1 MFPTLRPFAEV
12 RTRLERQYVD
22 AVYDEKSGWSQA
34 ELRQALQGHRDH
46 CPEEPRIL
54 TRAWLF
60 RLVCE
65 HGRLATEPFNCFAT
79 KVADGGLI
87 LELRREWL
95 ISAWKTEF
103 GDNGLGI
110 GSVTEIND
118 RHAVGYMVDFSHTC
132 PDWPALLRLGLPG
145 LRDRAAAGDT
155 PFHQAAAMVYD
166 GAMTLCRR
174 LGAAAGLPTLSVLAE
189 RPPQTLHEAFQLAY
203 LFHDLQ
209 EMEGEPVRTMG
220 WFDRLYID
228 FYRHDLAAGTLARDQ
243 ARELIKYF
251 WIGFYA
257 KTEGKLFGKNFCF
270 GPEVNEL
277 SYLGMEVYHELNTVD
292 PKLSVR
298 LAPDTPDD
306 FLRLA
311 VKNIRDGRNGIVFLN
326 NDLVVSSL
334 VRHGRTPADAAD
346 FIPIGCY
353 EPAVLG
359 KEISTSGAT
368 HVYLPQIVLLVLAE
382 PRDYATFDEV
392 LDAYLDRLRR
402 EIDYMVEQQRRCER
416 IWPDINP
423 APFLS
428 GTMAECV
435 ARGRDITAGGA
446 RYNTTGCIVNFF
458 ADAVDSLAAIDHL
471 VFRTRQCT
479 LAELR
484 QALADN
490 WQGHEELQLNALN
503 RAPKWGNRDD
513 RADHIGV
520 AIAEVAAKRL
530 NTAAN
535 ARGGHFMAALFGQ
548 LVVERGRL
556 LGALPSGRLAGTPA
570 AKNLDACIG
579 MDREGITALMN
590 SVLNIDLAQFPDGV
604 CLDLMLHPSAVQGQ
618 DGIANLAAVVRA
630 FLDGGGSGLQFNIFS
645 AETLR
650 DAQAHPEQYANLQV
664 RVCGWNVRF
673 TDLTPAA
680 QNTFIAQ
687 AEALP

>member
-1 MFPTLRPFAEV
+1 T
-12 RTRLERQYVD
+12 
-22 AVYDEKSGWSQA
+22 
-34 ELRQALQGHRDH
+34 
-46 CPEEPRIL
+46 
-54 TRAWLF
+54 
-60 RLVCE
+60 
-65 HGRLATEPFNCFAT
+65 
-79 KVADGGLI
+79 
-87 LELRREWL
+87 
-95 ISAWKTEF
+95 
-103 GDNGLGI
+103 GLGI
-110 GSVTEIND
+110 GSVVEIND

-132 PDWPALLRLGLPG
+132 PDWQAILKLGFPG
-145 LRDRAAAGDT
+145 LRDRAASGDT
-155 PFHQAAAMVYD
+155 PFHQAAAMTYD
-166 GAMTLCRR
+166 GAMILCRR
-174 LGAAAGLPTLSVLAE
+174 LGAAAGLPTLSILAE
-189 RPPQTLHEAFQLAY
+189 RPPKTLHEAFQLAY

-209 EMEGEPVRTMG
+209 EMEGESVRTMG

-228 FYRHDLAAGTLARDQ
+228 FYRNDLAAGILTREQ
-243 ARELIKYF
+243 ASELIKYF

-270 GPEVNEL
+270 GPKVNEL

-298 LAPDTPDD
+298 LAPDTPND
-306 FLRLA
+306 FLQLT

-326 NDLVVSSL
+326 NDLAVNSL
-334 VRHGRTPADAAD
+334 IRHGRTPEDAAD

-359 KEISTSGAT
+359 KEISISGAT
-368 HVYLPQIVLLVLAE
+368 HVYLPQVVLLTLAE
-382 PRDYATFDEV
+382 ERDYVTFDEV
-392 LDAYLDRLRR
+392 LEAFLERLRQ

-435 ARGRDITAGGA
+435 TRGRDITAGGA
-446 RYNTTGCIVNFF
+446 RYNTTGCIVNYF
-458 ADAVDSLAAIDHL
+458 ADAVDSLAAIEHL
-471 VFRTRQCT
+471 VFKTRQCT
-479 LAELR
+479 MAELR

-490 WQGHEELQLNALN
+490 WQGHEELQLKALN
-503 RAPKWGNRDD
+503 RTPKWGNGDD
-513 RADHIGV
+513 RADRIGV
-520 AIAEVAAKRL
+520 TIAEVAAERL
-530 NTAAN
+530 NTTLN
-535 ARGGHFMAALFGQ
+535 ARGGRFTAALFGQ

-570 AKNLDACIG
+570 AKNLCACIG

-590 SVLNIDLAQFPDGV
+590 SVLKIDLAQFPNGV
-604 CLDLMLHPSAVQGQ
+604 CLDLMLHPSAVQGL
-618 DGIANLAAVVRA
+618 DGIANLAAIARA
-630 FLDGGGSGLQFNIFS
+630 FLDSGGSGLQFNIFS

-650 DAQAHPEQYANLQV
+650 DAQAHPEKYANLQV

-687 AEALP
+687 AEAMS